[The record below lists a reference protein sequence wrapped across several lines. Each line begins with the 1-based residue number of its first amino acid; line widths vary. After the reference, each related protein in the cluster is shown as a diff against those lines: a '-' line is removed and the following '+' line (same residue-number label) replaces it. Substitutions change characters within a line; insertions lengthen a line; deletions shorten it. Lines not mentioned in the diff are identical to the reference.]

1 MLVTVITLISLAF
14 AELSTASAANRME
27 VTEYDDTYLI
37 YQPLPNPEDSKF
49 PGGYCQDGSRAGYFI
64 REGKAESK
72 DFVIYLAGGGG
83 CNSKE
88 DCDARSPR
96 KRGNS
101 TWDAAYQKKGG
112 FLDADCTANP
122 TFCDATAV
130 HIPYCTSDTHRGNNT
145 EINEWGYYFDG
156 HANFAF
162 IVEELIEKY
171 GLGETGVNVMLTGG
185 SAGGIGAIYNVDWL
199 ANRLNAPE
207 SATVK
212 VVSSC
217 GWYYPN
223 ALPSDLPGDI
233 YPPSDYSH
241 FANGTKG
248 NDIYD
253 AIQSGDAS
261 NEELFKYQDLLPDEC
276 LQFYEEIPGAC
287 LSVSNFY
294 RFLKSPMFL
303 SHTQYDSNQL
313 FSSFGAPRIIES
325 EEELETM
332 ESYIEHYGAATRA
345 SFDRILADDHFVTKP
360 HPDGVFSASCVAHG
374 TPNDVTIGDGN
385 LSWQTIAGDWFF
397 QLGEY
402 TSSHQLI
409 EDCGSRTEDGKT
421 LPCNTN
427 ARCKYPST
435 DPVGNDRSVCL
446 KRLFSTGCLES
457 FGDVQE
463 CKSCLEENVVG
474 QNLFEACESEAAS
487 KVCMY
492 ASRNDLSKVNDECT
506 DDNELAIKAALQNNF
521 SGISGCG
528 DVAGY
533 CGLEGVMGNRI
544 RTICCETCSS
554 SASPNSLREPTTN
567 FDENSRVD
575 SFEAM
580 NVASMDSSEAM
591 NVASGGAMGAL
602 VSIPIVMFVFP
613 FVVSLL

>member
-1 MLVTVITLISLAF
+1 MLVTVITLLSLAF
-14 AELSTASAANRME
+14 AELSTASAANQVE
-27 VTEYDDTYLI
+27 VTEYYDTYLI

-64 REGKAESK
+64 REGKAESN

-88 DCDARSPR
+88 ECDARGPS
-96 KRGNS
+96 KRSNS
-101 TWDAAYQKKGG
+101 TWNAASKKKGG
-112 FLDADCTANP
+112 FLDADCTTNP

-130 HIPYCTSDTHRGNNT
+130 HIPYCTSDAHRGNNT

-171 GLGETGVNVMLTGG
+171 GLGETGINVMLTGG

-199 ANRLNAPE
+199 ANRLDAPE

-217 GWYYPN
+217 GWYFPN

-253 AIQSGDAS
+253 AIQAGNDVS
-261 NEELFKYQDLLPDEC
+261 NEALFKYNDLLPEEC
-276 LQFYEEIPGAC
+276 LQLNEQTPGLC
-287 LSVSNFY
+287 LSASNFY
-294 RFLKSPMFL
+294 KFLKSPMFL

-313 FSSFGAPRIIES
+313 FSSFGAPKITES
-325 EEELETM
+325 EEELEMT

-345 SFDRILADDHFVTKP
+345 SFDRILAGDHFVTKA
-360 HPDGVFSASCVAHG
+360 HPDGLFSASCITHG
-374 TPNDVTIGDGN
+374 TPNEVTIGDGN
-385 LSWQTIAGDWFF
+385 ISWQTIAGDWFF

-421 LPCNTN
+421 LPCNTDD
-427 ARCKYPST
+427 RCKFPFP
-435 DPVGNDRSVCL
+435 DPVGKDRSVCL
-446 KRLFSTGCLES
+446 KRLFLTGCLEP
-457 FGDVQE
+457 FGNVQE
-463 CKSCLEENVVG
+463 CKSCLEENAAE
-474 QNLFEACESEAAS
+474 QNLFEACESETAS
-487 KVCMY
+487 KVCLY
-492 ASRNDLSKVNDECT
+492 ASRNDLSDVNDECT
-506 DDNELAIKAALQNNF
+506 DDNELAIKAALQNNL
-521 SGISGCG
+521 GEISGCG

-533 CGLEGVMGNRI
+533 CGSEGVLGNRV
-544 RTICCETCSS
+544 RTICCETCSTS
-554 SASPNSLREPTTN
+554 TPPNSLPDPTTN
-567 FDENSRVD
+567 FEENSPVD
-575 SFEAM
+575 SFEAT
-580 NVASMDSSEAM
+580 NLP
-591 NVASGGAMGAL
+591 SGGVMGAL
-602 VSIPIVMFVFP
+602 VSIPIMMSIFP